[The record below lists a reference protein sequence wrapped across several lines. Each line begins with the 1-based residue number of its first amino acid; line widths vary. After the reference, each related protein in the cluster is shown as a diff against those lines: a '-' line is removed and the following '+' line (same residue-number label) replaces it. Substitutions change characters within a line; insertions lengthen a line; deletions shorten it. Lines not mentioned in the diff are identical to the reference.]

1 MDRRLMGA
9 VWAVASTLAGTAA
22 ADVTPRA
29 LARLAR
35 TPESRCASAMCQNMT
50 DDSQPAPAPA
60 ADADEPP
67 PFSIAFGLG
76 ASWFR
81 LREATVY
88 TDLVLEGNPRPSD
101 VIGSGGVEFP
111 PERVETKDDV
121 LAAYPTLSVTIDLQ
135 QPLVSIG
142 SLDLRIAE
150 RFSIASAP
158 RVPNEDLSTIVG
170 FADIVLGVHVPGFP
184 VQAGLGP
191 ALGVADVQTER
202 FSWGASLLVGALG
215 IVRVELP
222 GLPGTLDAVVR
233 DTRLAT
239 ASAGA
244 GSYRDAQLAF
254 TLAL

>member
-9 VWAVASTLAGTAA
+9 VWAIASTLAGTAA
-22 ADVTPRA
+22 ADVAPRA

-50 DDSQPAPAPA
+50 DDSPPAPARST
-60 ADADEPP
+60 DADDPP
-67 PFSIAFGLG
+67 PLSIAFGLG

-81 LREATVY
+81 LRETTVW
-88 TDLVLEGNPRPSD
+88 TDLVLDGN
-101 VIGSGGVEFP
+101 SGGVERP
-111 PERVETKDDV
+111 PERVEAKDDV
-121 LAAYPTLSVTIDLQ
+121 LAAYPTLSLTVDLQ

-158 RVPNEDLSTIVG
+158 RVPDEDLSTIVG

-184 VQAGLGP
+184 IQAGLGP
-191 ALGVADVQTER
+191 ALGVADVQAER
-202 FSWGASLLVGALG
+202 FGWAASLLVGVLG

-233 DTRLAT
+233 GTRLAT
-239 ASAGA
+239 ASAGN